1 MGYPSDVTRGFQLPS
16 GRVIALGRLLMA
28 SLFLL
33 AIRID
38 VTQPAHSSRELYA
51 LLAGYLFFAAVMVA
65 ATWRNWWLDAKLA
78 GPAHA
83 VDIATFT
90 IIVFITEGYTSPFF
104 IFFVFLLLA
113 AAIRWGWRETAL
125 TAILVTLLYLIAE
138 IVAARLGGARFE
150 VFRFLVRSGDL
161 IILSLIIMWFGI
173 NRWDVRFSSRAD
185 EILANAPTD
194 EPPIETS
201 LRAALVKLNA
211 RSGVFVWRKS
221 GFKEARA
228 CAIRREAVKM
238 GTLKKPPKLPDG
250 GPILYQVEKQRALT
264 RNSDHGLTAQMLN
277 EVIPPQTAQLLH
289 LSEGVAIPIRTETGD
304 GALFLESMRD
314 LSTDDIAL
322 AEQVAIDVAAHIH
335 RSAVVR
341 AAEESAEARSR
352 LSLARDLH
360 DSVVQFLAGAAFRL
374 EAMKRSEASGR
385 DLEPELNELKKLML
399 QEQGELRSFIGALRR
414 GSQVAFNDLARDL
427 EALAER
433 LSRQWDVR
441 CAFSAQE
448 CKIMIPTKIH
458 IDAQQLVREAVA
470 NAVRHAG
477 AKSVEIA
484 LDAVSGRL
492 RLDLIN
498 DGAAYPDAGGRME
511 LPDSIRERVE
521 QAGGALELS
530 RGMQVTKVSISL
542 PIAARAA

>member
-1 MGYPSDVTRGFQLPS
+1 VTRGFQLPS

-33 AIRID
+33 AIWID
-38 VTQPAHSSRELYA
+38 ITQQAHSSRVLYA
-51 LLAGYLFFAAVMVA
+51 VLIGYLGFAAVMVA
-65 ATWRNWWLDAKLA
+65 ITWRHWWLDAKLG

-83 VDIATFT
+83 IDIGVFT
-90 IIVFITEGYTSPFF
+90 IVVIATEGYSSPFF

-138 IVAARLGGARFE
+138 LFTARLGGSTFE
-150 VFRFLVRSGDL
+150 IYRFLVRSGDL
-161 IILSLIIMWFGI
+161 VILSLILIWFGI
-173 NRWDVRFSSRAD
+173 NRWDARISSRAE
-185 EILANAPTD
+185 EILGNAQPGKS
-194 EPPIETS
+194 PIEMS
-201 LRAALVKLNA
+201 LRAAIEAL
-211 RSGVFVWRKS
+211 RGRGGVFIWRES
-221 GFKEARA
+221 GAKEARA
-228 CAIRREAVKM
+228 CAIRREAVKT
-238 GTLKKPPKLPDG
+238 GILKKPPKLPDWSS
-250 GPILYQVEKQRALT
+250 PILYNVNKQRALT
-264 RNSDHGLTAQMLN
+264 RNGDHSLVALQLN
-277 EVIPPQTAQLLH
+277 EIIHPQTASSLH

-304 GALFLESMRD
+304 GALFVESMRD

-322 AEQVAIDVAAHIH
+322 AEQIATDVAAHIH
-335 RSAVVR
+335 RSALVR

-385 DLEPELNELKKLML
+385 NLEPELNELKKLML

-414 GSQVAFNDLARDL
+414 GSEVAFSELARDL
-427 EALAER
+427 ESLAER
-433 LSRQWDVR
+433 LSRQWDIH
-441 CAFSAQE
+441 CAFSAQAR
-448 CKIMIPTKIH
+448 KIMIPTKIH
-458 IDAQQLVREAVA
+458 IDTQQLVREAVA

-484 LDAVSGRL
+484 LDAAPGRL
-492 RLDLIN
+492 RLDLVN
-498 DGAAYPDAGGRME
+498 DGSAYPDTAGRVEM
-511 LPDSIRERVE
+511 PDSIRERVE

>member
-1 MGYPSDVTRGFQLPS
+1 
-16 GRVIALGRLLMA
+16 MA

-38 VTQPAHSSRELYA
+38 VTQPTYSSRQLYA
-51 LLAGYLFFAAVMVA
+51 LLGAYLAFAFAMAAV
-65 ATWRNWWLDAKLA
+65 TWRNWWLDAKLA

-83 VDIATFT
+83 VDIALFT
-90 IIVFITEGYTSPFF
+90 IIVVITEGYTSPFF

-125 TAILVTLLYLIAE
+125 TAILVTLLYLIAQ
-138 IVAARLGGARFE
+138 IFAARFGGPKFDIY
-150 VFRFLVRSGDL
+150 RFLVRSGDL
-161 IILSLIIMWFGI
+161 VILSLILMWFGI
-173 NRWDVRFSSRAD
+173 NRWEPRSSSRAD
-185 EILANAPTD
+185 EILANAPAD
-194 EPPIETS
+194 KSPIETS
-201 LRAALVKLNA
+201 LRAALAKLRA
-211 RSGVFVWRKS
+211 RSGVFVWRET
-221 GFKEARA
+221 GAKEARA
-228 CAIRREAVKM
+228 CAIRKTSVKI
-238 GTLKKPPKLPDG
+238 GTLKKPPKLPAG
-250 GPILYQVEKQRALT
+250 APILYEVEQQRALT
-264 RNSDHGLTAQMLN
+264 RNASDALAAQPLHELVPSSTA
-277 EVIPPQTAQLLH
+277 ELLR
-289 LSEGVAIPIRTETGD
+289 LKEGIAIPIRTETGE
-304 GALFLESMRD
+304 GALFAESMRD

-335 RSAVVR
+335 RSAVVKSV
-341 AAEESAEARSR
+341 EESAEARSR

-427 EALAER
+427 ESLAER

-441 CAFSAQE
+441 CEFSAE
-448 CKIMIPTKIH
+448 AHKMMIPTKIH

-477 AKSVEIA
+477 AKSVEIS
-484 LDAVSGRL
+484 LDATPGRL

-498 DGAAYPDAGGRME
+498 DGAAYPHTGGHME
-511 LPDSIRERVE
+511 MPDSIRERVE

>member
-1 MGYPSDVTRGFQLPS
+1 MSYPLRVTRGLQLPS
-16 GRVIALGRLLMA
+16 GRVIALGRVLMA

-33 AIRID
+33 AMRID
-38 VTQPAHSSRELYA
+38 LTQPARSSRDLYV
-51 LLAGYLFFAAVMVA
+51 LLVAYLVFAAVMA
-65 ATWRNWWLDAKLA
+65 IATWRNWWLDAKLA

-83 VDIATFT
+83 IDMGVFT
-90 IIVFITEGYTSPFF
+90 VVVFLTEGYASPFF

-125 TAILVTLLYLIAE
+125 TAILVTLLYLVAE
-138 IVAARLGGARFE
+138 IVAARLGSPRFE
-150 VFRFLVRSGDL
+150 IYRFLVRSSDL
-161 IILSLIIMWFGI
+161 IILSLIIIWFGI
-173 NRWDVRFSSRAD
+173 NRWDLRSFSRAE
-185 EILANAPTD
+185 EILAGAPTD
-194 EPPIETS
+194 ESPIETS
-201 LRAALVKLNA
+201 LRAALEKLHA
-211 RSGVFVWRKS
+211 RGGVFVWREA
-221 GFKEARA
+221 GAKEARA
-228 CAIRREAVKM
+228 CAIRREAVKT
-238 GTLKKPPKLPDG
+238 GTLKRPLKLPQG
-250 GPILYQVEKQRALT
+250 APILYEVEKIRGLT
-264 RNSDHGLTAQMLN
+264 RNSDHSLIAQPLD
-277 EVIPPQTAQLLH
+277 ELIAPQTAQLLRLH
-289 LSEGVAIPIRTETGD
+289 EGIAIPIRTETGD

-314 LSTDDIAL
+314 LSTDDVTL

-335 RSAVVR
+335 RSAVVK

-414 GSQVAFNDLARDL
+414 GSEVAFSDLARDL
-427 EALAER
+427 ETLAER

-441 CAFSAQE
+441 CAFSAQSR
-448 CKIMIPTKIH
+448 KIMIPTKIH

-484 LDAVSGRL
+484 LDAAAGLL
-492 RLDLIN
+492 RLDFIN
-498 DGAAYPDAGGRME
+498 DGATYPEKGGRME
-511 LPDSIRERVE
+511 MPDSIRERVE

-542 PIAARAA
+542 PITARAA